1 MPTYATAEEYLDYAG
16 QPGPADID
24 RRLTRA
30 SERVDELLTNAIYD
44 TDEQGFA
51 LDAELKKAMMQA
63 TCAQAAW
70 LIAVGDEFG
79 TASAFKDVSMGSV
92 RLARVDSKDGTAPRY
107 AQDAVS
113 ILLRAG
119 FLIAVMTW

>member
-1 MPTYATAEEYLDYAG
+1 
-16 QPGPADID
+16 
-24 RRLTRA
+24 
-30 SERVDELLTNAIYD
+30 
-44 TDEQGFA
+44 
-51 LDAELKKAMMQA
+51 
-63 TCAQAAW
+63 
-70 LIAVGDEFG
+70 VGDEFG

-92 RLARVDSKDGTAPRY
+92 RLARVDSKNGNPPRY

>member
-1 MPTYATAEEYLDYAG
+1 MPTYATAQDYTDYTG
-16 QPGPADID
+16 QSGPADIN
-24 RRLTRA
+24 RRLARA
-30 SERVDELLTNAIYD
+30 SERVDELLSNAIYE
-44 TDEQGFA
+44 TDKQGIA
-51 LDAELKKAMMQA
+51 LDPVLRDAITRA

-70 LIAVGDEFG
+70 TLAVGDEFG

-92 RLARVDSKDGTAPRY
+92 RLARVDTATGEAPRY

-113 ILLRAG
+113 ILLQAG